1 MLCLKGT
8 WEACVGVLPLFW
20 DLHKSTKM
28 PWRQEQVYHRPPD
41 FHFSSVRCWASW
53 AHPLFSLAVWHITPH
68 RTRAPLARISVLFP
82 SGPTTVESYLYSQHD
97 SPISL
102 KHFAVSEFLN

>member
-28 PWRQEQVYHRPPD
+28 PWRPEQVYHRPPD
-41 FHFSSVRCWASW
+41 FHFFSVRCWASW

-68 RTRAPLARISVLFP
+68 RTRTPHASRSCSPAAPQLLSHIYTLNMTLLFP
-82 SGPTTVESYLYSQHD
+82 
-97 SPISL
+97 
-102 KHFAVSEFLN
+102 